1 MEAFCN
7 EIIEEIRAAES
18 EKELI
23 AVIGNSMLLL
33 RKQRHSFNEAGYIL
47 NMIASLRAIQSTGVH
62 TPQVREM
69 ITLAIDIFRQLQKE
83 RREQIF

>member
-7 EIIEEIRAAES
+7 EIIEEIKAAES

-23 AVIGNSMLLL
+23 EVIGNSMLLL
-33 RKQRHSFNEAGYIL
+33 RKQRHSFNEPGYIL
-47 NMIASLRAIQSTGVH
+47 NMIASLRAIQSAGTH
-62 TPQVREM
+62 TPQTLEM
-69 ITLAIDIFRQLQKE
+69 ISLAIDIFRQFQKE